1 MTTPI
6 NITTLT
12 FPQLKLKASDA
23 SKLRGYFANTFSKD
37 SILFHNHTD
46 ESGFR
51 YAYTLVQYKVL
62 KGLPMVVGIGDGARL
77 VMQAFMDIEEIDI
90 AGQRLRVDDK
100 ELKVDKVEA
109 GVIDELR
116 EYRLAT
122 PLFAFNQDNYS
133 AFRKLD
139 REDKP
144 AFLKKLVTS
153 HLIAV
158 LKGMGCEVT
167 KEQRI
172 MVSLRLQEKM
182 VNFNNHPMQMY
193 TGRFTANVALPEGIG
208 IGKSVSKGFGTVVPG

>member
-1 MTTPI
+1 
-6 NITTLT
+6 
-12 FPQLKLKASDA
+12 
-23 SKLRGYFANTFSKD
+23 
-37 SILFHNHTD
+37 
-46 ESGFR
+46 
-51 YAYTLVQYKVL
+51 
-62 KGLPMVVGIGDGARL
+62 MVVGIGDGARL

-90 AGQRLRVDDK
+90 AGQQLRVDDK

-122 PLFAFNQDNYS
+122 PLFAFNQENYS
-133 AFRKLD
+133 TFRKLD

-182 VNFNNHPMQMY
+182 VKFNNHPMQMY
-193 TGRFTANVALPEGIG
+193 TGRFTANVALPAGIG